1 MKLNVGIGAFLSL
14 AKFVTVM
21 SNSYLLQGYY
31 RIVAALLRVGF
42 YASSCL

>member
-31 RIVAALLRVGF
+31 RIVATRFKCEFGDLR
-42 YASSCL
+42 